1 MTRKIIYS
9 IVPLLVLLAAAS
21 LACIV
26 GYFVFRGIDGQLPL
40 SKIITKSTQLFLV
53 LSIFPAMAYLK
64 FNKGD
69 LGFAAKAVFFR
80 ASIAGVRFGICN
92 VDAGIYRRV
101 RAWHPYY

>member
-1 MTRKIIYS
+1 MPKHIIYS
-9 IVPLLVLLAAAS
+9 LVPLLVLLAASS

-26 GYFVFRGIDGQLPL
+26 GYFVFQGIDGQLPL

-69 LGFAAKAVFFR
+69 LGFAEKTVFLKQ
-80 ASIAGVRFGICN
+80 VRRGFGLGLATLMQVLI
-92 VDAGIYRRV
+92 V
-101 RAWHPYY
+101 R